1 MQAEEEEEAVEDV
14 KEGDAEEE
22 EEEDEDDDDD
32 EDEDEAVDPLDA
44 LKEECQKTAECA
56 KSVKEFQAC
65 TERVTKAEE
74 DPEYANKDYKEDCVE
89 EFFHLQQCV
98 NKCAAP
104 KLFSHLKWGAAN
116 RHAQF
121 I

>member
-1 MQAEEEEEAVEDV
+1 MSLVRDFIEAMAPSHAYAEEAEEEEEAVEDV

-44 LKEECQKTAECA
+44 LKED
-56 KSVKEFQAC
+56 VKEFQAC

-104 KLFSHLKWGAAN
+104 KLFSHLK
-116 RHAQF
+116 
-121 I
+121 